1 MSSMKD
7 QKSTKFRRPDKKVRN
22 EDITITFKFS
32 VNTAIPCIPMLIDH
46 ETDLQLLPPVK
57 LNTITCESQ
66 NPRTHVE
73 EPDYLNIHNT
83 HRLERV

>member
-1 MSSMKD
+1 MGEEHAVVRKRARDISWLMSTS
-7 QKSTKFRRPDKKVRN
+7 
-22 EDITITFKFS
+22 
-32 VNTAIPCIPMLIDH
+32 DH